1 MENLAENEGDA
12 ERPAAGVVYVV
23 DDDASLRQA
32 LVRRLALEGYHVH
45 SYDSAEAFLAADIQD
60 AVGPACILLDV
71 KMEGGMS
78 GLALQHVLVERKVQ
92 HPIVFLTA
100 HGDVPM
106 SVDAMRAGA
115 MNFLLKPAGDQALLQ
130 AIQDALASW
139 TGDKD
144 IHPKDVEERYVT
156 LSPREREVY
165 DLIVSG
171 LPNKA
176 IAADLGI
183 AEITVKVHRGAVMR
197 KMQAGSLPELVRM
210 HATLSV

>member
-1 MENLAENEGDA
+1 
-12 ERPAAGVVYVV
+12 
-23 DDDASLRQA
+23 
-32 LVRRLALEGYHVH
+32 
-45 SYDSAEAFLAADIQD
+45 
-60 AVGPACILLDV
+60 
-71 KMEGGMS
+71 MS
-78 GLALQHVLVERKVQ
+78 GLALQRVLVARKVQ
-92 HPIVFLTA
+92 LPIVFLTA

-115 MNFLLKPAGDQALLQ
+115 MNFLLKPVRDQALLQ

-139 TGDKD
+139 TGDND

-156 LSPREREVY
+156 LSRREREVY
-165 DLIVSG
+165 DLIVAG